1 MPVADTS
8 TNAHEPTVEAD
19 ANEPDGR
26 RRILDEAASLF
37 LQQGY
42 AETSLRDIAGAAGM
56 QAGSVYY
63 HFGSK
68 DEILEE
74 ILRRGIVAVDR
85 VFVTVAAGLEPDAPP
100 AEQLRRHVRAHLGAL
115 FEHGAYTAAHV
126 TVFPSAP
133 SAVRSASIPVRD
145 AYEHRWQGLLI
156 DLAPDAEADITL
168 VRLLLLGAMSSA
180 LEWFD
185 PSGERTLDD
194 VADTLTRQTLLGL
207 GLDPS
212 HARSTT

>member
-1 MPVADTS
+1 MSLA
-8 TNAHEPTVEAD
+8 EQPTEGTESA
-19 ANEPDGR
+19 GR
-26 RRILDEAASLF
+26 LRILDEAASLF
-37 LQQGY
+37 LRQGY

-74 ILRRGIVAVDR
+74 ILRRGIVAVDD
-85 VFVTVAAGLEPDAPP
+85 VFVTVSAELDPDAPP
-100 AEQLRRHVRAHLGAL
+100 AERLRRHVRAHLGAL

-133 SAVRSASIPVRD
+133 PGVRSASIPVRD
-145 AYEHRWQGLLI
+145 AYEQRWQSLLV
-156 DLAPDAEADITL
+156 DLAPDSEVDVTL
-168 VRLLLLGAMSSA
+168 ARLLLLGAMSSA

-185 PSGERTLDD
+185 PGGVRSLDD
-194 VADTLTRQTLLGL
+194 VADTITRQTLLGL

-212 HARSTT
+212 DPRRTP